1 MLRGGVG
8 SLFLPYFYFHHP
20 DCVLSGEDGDTSG
33 KEQAYQGICVNP
45 TTDET
50 TE

>member
-33 KEQAYQGICVNP
+33 KEQAYTCSGNLCQP
-45 TTDET
+45 YD
-50 TE
+50 